1 VFRDFFC
8 QGHWSSIVSPVNSPA
23 DYSVSGAFDRAT
35 EGADGTGTPLPKVT
49 VITPAYNI
57 EAYIGEAV
65 ESVLRQTFRDFEY
78 LVVDDGSSDKT
89 AEEVRVRSQGDTRL
103 RLIMAD
109 HGGSANARNVALR
122 EAKGQLVAFLDG
134 DDRWHPKFLERQLKL
149 LESLSSDVAAVF
161 ARSRVISETGR
172 LYAFRWQRSGRY
184 DFDDML
190 IQACPPRCGSSLLI
204 RKRCFDLV
212 GDFTDQNGNEDTNM
226 WLRIQRDTD
235 MPYFWGSSAYLLDLR
250 VRAGAKTRDHRKLF
264 EENAALAREFAPA
277 LRRYPEGMA
286 YVRLAVFAFR
296 AGHEDFALAWARRAR
311 QAGLSR
317 LVADSYGWRLLG
329 WTMLPAAG
337 RRLLRRL
344 ALVVRGL
351 IGRIVVRAPGGLLR

>member
-1 VFRDFFC
+1 MA
-8 QGHWSSIVSPVNSPA
+8 PVNGTPN
-23 DYSVSGAFDRAT
+23 YSVSEALDRAT
-35 EGADGTGTPLPKVT
+35 EVTDGAPLPKVT
-49 VITPAYNI
+49 VITPAYNV
-57 EAYIGEAV
+57 ESYIGEAV

-78 LVVDDGSSDKT
+78 LVVDDESSDKT
-89 AEEVRVRSQGDTRL
+89 AEEVRKRSHSDARV
-103 RLIMAD
+103 RLIMAK

-122 EAKGQLVAFLDG
+122 EAKGQFIAFLDG
-134 DDRWHPKFLERQLKL
+134 DDRWHPEFLERQLGL
-149 LESLSSDVAAVF
+149 LESLGSDVAAVF
-161 ARSRVISETGR
+161 ARSRVISESGR

-212 GDFTDQNGNEDTNM
+212 GEFTDQNGNEDTNM

-235 MPYFWGSSAYLLDLR
+235 MQYFWGSSAYLVDLR

-264 EENAALAREFAPA
+264 EENAALVHEFAAA
-277 LRRYPEGMA
+277 LRRHPEGMA
-286 YVRLAVFAFR
+286 YVRYAVFAFR
-296 AGHEDFALAWARRAR
+296 AGHEDFALVWARRAR

-317 LVADSYGWRLLG
+317 LVADPYGRRLLG
-329 WTMLPAAG
+329 WTALPVAG
-337 RRLLRRL
+337 RRVLRRL
-344 ALVVRGL
+344 VSVARGL